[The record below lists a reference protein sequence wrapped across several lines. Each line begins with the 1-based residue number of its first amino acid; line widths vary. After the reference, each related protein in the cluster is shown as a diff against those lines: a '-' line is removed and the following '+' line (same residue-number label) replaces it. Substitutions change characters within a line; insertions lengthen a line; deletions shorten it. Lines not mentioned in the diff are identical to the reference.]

1 MDDLAS
7 TVLEQ
12 LRIKDG
18 PGPYALLYQNELN
31 YRALVCTAKRINGM
45 LLYEHA
51 YVDLHSREN
60 REAVRKGERV
70 EWDFVAFTDVDAA
83 AYFGMAF
90 MQHDNPWNQKHVLA
104 TFHSSE
110 IESLFERETGNR
122 FYVPKVHESGFNIY
136 EMPHGQLGCRA
147 ALDQDTLRSGLVS
160 LMPVAIDA

>member
-1 MDDLAS
+1 MEDLAG

-18 PGPYALLYQNELN
+18 PGPYALLYLNELK
-31 YRALVCTAKRINGM
+31 YRALVCTAKRVNGV

-60 REAVRKGERV
+60 LEAVATEQRI

-83 AYFGMAF
+83 AYFGIAF
-90 MQHDNPWNQKHVLA
+90 MQHDNPYSQKHIVA
-104 TFHSSE
+104 TFHNNDTE
-110 IESLFERETGNR
+110 PLFDRETGNR
-122 FYVPKVHESGFNIY
+122 FYVPKVHERGFNIY
-136 EMPHGQLGCRA
+136 QMPNGQLGCRV

-160 LMPVAIDA
+160 LMPVA